1 MFPQEIDQ
9 SPKTRYYRRI
19 HTFLTQNFQRLIL
32 ADTGV
37 LGYCVTP
44 CDGVS

>member
-19 HTFLTQNFQRLIL
+19 HTSSDAEFS
-32 ADTGV
+32 
-37 LGYCVTP
+37 TP
-44 CDGVS
+44 YSCWY